1 MRYVMPTQNLTSFGS
16 VAIAFVD
23 RHSFCVGKNKFNS
36 IS

>member
-1 MRYVMPTQNLTSFGS
+1 MRYLMPTQILTSGS